1 MKNLTT
7 EEFDKAPP
15 LVQFL
20 HVAAIS
26 KIEVRNSIIKN
37 AMVEYPEYFEDNIER
52 EKKWASV
59 PKDVRDAFIKRSVK
73 PIHRFLAW
81 MGCKRLTLI
90 EYILPNSIRRC
101 LTD

>member
-1 MKNLTT
+1 MKNKTKKLKFSDFKKG
-7 EEFDKAPP
+7 EFIKKVGSHIE
-15 LVQFL
+15 LK
-20 HVAAIS
+20 I
-26 KIEVRNSIIKN
+26 IEVGKDWRSG
-37 AMVEYPEYFEDNIER
+37 
-52 EKKWASV
+52 KK
-59 PKDVRDAFIKRSVK
+59 FIKRSVK